1 MEYKHIEDYCFW
13 RLLFI
18 KSKKWC
24 RSEDFVDISSGKEKW
39 IGIRYFL
46 GKKAKQNLKKKENPK
61 IQQTT
66 TPQPPKKPMGNK
78 KAVILPKMPPMNN
91 L

>member
-1 MEYKHIEDYCFW
+1 MKITVFDGCC
-13 RLLFI
+13 LLNQ
-18 KSKKWC
+18 KWC
-24 RSEDFVDISSGKEKW
+24 RSEDFVDISNGREMW
-39 IGIRYFL
+39 IGFRYFL
-46 GKKAKQNLKKKENPK
+46 GKKAKQNKKANPK

-78 KAVILPKMPPMNN
+78 KAMFLPKMPPMNN